1 MEVPT
6 KMKFSPKRRPTQS
19 GESPKE
25 EYATD
30 EDMPMEVAFFL
41 GAGAS
46 VAAGVPHTF
55 GFVEEFINSL
65 NKKEKELVEEIK
77 FILTEWGS
85 KQNPIR
91 QVDIELLLESLQRL
105 ANKEQDLLL
114 PFFEENKLRLQKDF
128 DANSLLKNLRNFIK
142 SKVIVELK
150 AINYLGPLRGFIQ
163 EFHPL
168 DIYSANYDTCIELF
182 CAENKLVYRDG
193 FDEAWNPKVFYDPD
207 ADIRLFK
214 IHGSVMWYGTDQGRY
229 LKIPVMFTKD
239 DSSIELLTRERVQH
253 LMLYPAQKYEYVE
266 PLFELLLEMKHR
278 LLLCKTLFVIGY
290 SFRDDHIRRIFWDIA
305 RSNREFHIVLISPN
319 AWEIYETRL
328 KTYDGVISSS
338 LEGRVICLPYLFE
351 KVLPALKN
359 EIFHSIRFSRASA
372 EKRKQ
377 AEISGS
383 NMDWSEGLLQAAR
396 GGDNEVLCQILEKL
410 SQVYKEGAIKRTHLN
425 NEQIFES
432 AFLGIIHAAGN
443 RDNNM
448 IPYFLEKIREVI
460 LSIIDDLKVDVNPL
474 ASRLYI
480 NLMSGGSIQNVIS
493 LISRVQ
499 GLVMVRQQW
508 MKYPEVLVFLGN
520 ALSNLEQVLKPW
532 TQGNISFSDYVISR
546 GIKKTDLANI
556 LTVISGKNNCVFEG
570 EDKAPVVSQL
580 VIGIEKKNILEV
592 MDKYESKVL

>member
-1 MEVPT
+1 
-6 KMKFSPKRRPTQS
+6 MKSSPKRRIPS
-19 GESPKE
+19 GESPSE
-25 EYATD
+25 EHAIN
-30 EDMPMEVAFFL
+30 EDMPTEVAFFL

-55 GFVEEFINSL
+55 GFVEEFIGSL
-65 NKKEKELVEEIK
+65 SERQREFVQCIKAILEK
-77 FILTEWGS
+77 WGLN
-85 KQNPIR
+85 QNPVR
-91 QVDIELLLESLQRL
+91 LVDIELLLESLQRL

-114 PFFEENKLRLQKDF
+114 PFFEENKLRLPKDF
-128 DANSLLKNLRNFIK
+128 DANSLLKDLRNFIK
-142 SKVIVELK
+142 SKVIVEVQ

-182 CAENKLVYRDG
+182 CTENKLVYRDG
-193 FDEAWNPKVFYDPD
+193 FDEAWNPKVFNDPD
-207 ADIRLFK
+207 TDVRLFK
-214 IHGSVMWYGTDQGRY
+214 IHGSIMWYGSDRGRY

-278 LLLCKTLFVIGY
+278 LLFCKTLFVIGY

-319 AWEIYETRL
+319 AWEIYQTRL
-328 KTYDGVISSS
+328 KTYDGVIASS

-351 KVLPALKN
+351 KVLSALKN
-359 EIFHSIRFSRASA
+359 EIFNSIRSSRASA

-383 NMDWSEGLLQAAR
+383 NIDWSEGLLQAAR
-396 GGDNEVLCQILEKL
+396 GGDNEVLYQILEKL
-410 SQVYKEGAIKRTHLN
+410 SQVYKEGVIKRTYLN

-443 RDNNM
+443 NDNNM
-448 IPYFLEKIREVI
+448 IPHFWGKIREVI
-460 LSIIDDLKVDVNPL
+460 LSIIGDLKVDVNPL

-480 NLMSGGSIQNVIS
+480 NLMSGGSIATVVILINKVQN
-493 LISRVQ
+493 LIIA
-499 GLVMVRQQW
+499 RQQW
-508 MKYPEVLVFLGN
+508 MKEPQALAFLTDI
-520 ALSNLEQVLKPW
+520 LSDLGQV
-532 TQGNISFSDYVISR
+532 
-546 GIKKTDLANI
+546 
-556 LTVISGKNNCVFEG
+556 
-570 EDKAPVVSQL
+570 
-580 VIGIEKKNILEV
+580 
-592 MDKYESKVL
+592 